1 MTRVFISGLAVIFLL
16 VSCAS
21 KNKEVE
27 LTETEK
33 EKVVEIGEKS
43 ANFLFKNIKGELQR
57 ALIKEGPYAA
67 VNVCSARALKI
78 TKKVEKALNHG
89 IKIKRTSVKY
99 RNPLNA
105 PDKYELEALKYF
117 ETYYKEHKKLP
128 DYYIQTVKE
137 NSKLYYRY
145 YKPLK
150 VGSLCLTCH
159 GKEIDPLLK
168 KIIKEKYPDDKAM
181 GYKLGDFRGVIRVS
195 IPAKMV
201 KERKEKFIFPF
212 IKLK

>member
-1 MTRVFISGLAVIFLL
+1 MKGFLVGGISFILFLSG
-16 VSCAS
+16 CAT
-21 KNKEVE
+21 KNKNVE
-27 LTETEK
+27 LTEAEE
-33 EKVVEIGEKS
+33 EKVIEIGEKS
-43 ANFLFKNIKGELQR
+43 ANFLFKNIKGELQK

-78 TKKVEKALNHG
+78 TRKVEKALNHG
-89 IKIKRTSVKY
+89 IKIKRTSLKY
-99 RNPLNA
+99 RNPLNT
-105 PDKYELEALKYF
+105 PDKYEVQALKYF
-117 ETYYKEHKKLP
+117 EKYYKEHKRLP

-159 GKEIDPLLK
+159 GKGIDPLLK
-168 KIIKEKYPDDKAM
+168 KIIKERYPNDKAM

>member
-1 MTRVFISGLAVIFLL
+1 MKKVLIIGMVAAIFFSG
-16 VSCAS
+16 CAS
-21 KNKEVE
+21 KNKDVE
-27 LTETEK
+27 LTESE
-33 EKVVEIGEKS
+33 EDKVIEIGEKS

-89 IKIKRTSVKY
+89 IKIKRTSLKY

-105 PDKYELEALKYF
+105 PDKYELQALKYF
-117 ETYYKEHKKLP
+117 ETYYKEHKRLP

-137 NSKLYYRY
+137 GSKLYYRY

-159 GKEIDPLLK
+159 GQGIDPMLK
-168 KIIKEKYPDDKAM
+168 KIIKERYPQDRAM

-195 IPAKMV
+195 IPAKMI

-212 IKLK
+212 INLK

>member
-1 MTRVFISGLAVIFLL
+1 MRKAWVGCL
-16 VSCAS
+16 VGALILYGCAS
-21 KNKEVE
+21 KNKDIE
-27 LTETEK
+27 LTETEQ

-78 TKKVEKALNHG
+78 TRKVEKALNHG
-89 IKIKRTSVKY
+89 IKIKRTSLKY

-105 PDKYELEALKYF
+105 PDKYEKEALIYF
-117 ETYYKEHKKLP
+117 EKYYKEHKRLP

-137 NSKLYYRY
+137 GSKLYYRY

-159 GKEIDPLLK
+159 GQGIDPMLK
-168 KIIKEKYPDDKAM
+168 KIIKERYPQDKAM

-195 IPAKMV
+195 IPAKMI

>member
-1 MTRVFISGLAVIFLL
+1 VIVSGVVFIFALSG
-16 VSCAS
+16 CAS
-21 KNKEVE
+21 KNKDIE
-27 LTETEK
+27 LTDTEK
-33 EKVVEIGEKS
+33 DKVVEIGEKS
-43 ANFLFKNIKGELQR
+43 ANFLFKNIKGELQK

-89 IKIKRTSVKY
+89 IKIKRTSLKY
-99 RNPLNA
+99 RNPKNA

-117 ETYYKEHKKLP
+117 ENYYRENKRLP

-137 NSKLYYRY
+137 GSKVYYRY

-159 GKEIDPLLK
+159 GTGIDPMLK
-168 KIIKEKYPDDKAM
+168 KIIKEKYPHDRAT

-195 IPAKMV
+195 IPAKMI